1 MKAHI
6 FGQRIWNKAYGTNYG
21 AIRDYLYTFPF
32 DTRDK
37 EAWFE
42 QGNNLWATNSSVTN
56 LL

>member
-21 AIRDYLYTFPF
+21 AIRDYLNTFPF